1 MDTKSI
7 FSLYIILRIQ
17 GFFFLNNYLHIVLN
31 IVNET
36 LIKARKQEIAQ
47 WKENYFN

>member
-7 FSLYIILRIQ
+7 FFLIQ
-17 GFFFLNNYLHIVLN
+17 YPKNTGFLLFLNNYLHIVLN

-36 LIKARKQEIAQ
+36 LIKARKQEIAY
-47 WKENYFN
+47 WKENY

>member
-17 GFFFLNNYLHIVLN
+17 GFFLNNYLHIVLN

-36 LIKARKQEIAQ
+36 LIKSRKQEIA
-47 WKENYFN
+47 